1 MSKNK
6 KDSTKKKKRFG
17 NIFMFVLSCVITICF
32 LLTNSVVFSTDPI
45 KVGSVSPKRYVA
57 ERTVENTV
65 ATEKLRKEAAATVG
79 PLYEHDDKVD
89 QEAIATIGKYF
100 DEVNNELEII
110 NRLYDINSDDFS
122 DYKPSTSL
130 SLPVVVSTDQYRA
143 YNELTSEGKEIFE
156 QDVKNA
162 AAAAFEQGIT
172 EDTLDKSYEISD
184 GFIDTLSWDTG
195 LKNMAK
201 AVSRAAIEPNLI
213 LDKEAIE
220 AARQK
225 KMAEV
230 QPVMILKDQKIVDE
244 GEIITKEAYDILS
257 ALGYTDSKVT
267 GNIILFCTNVV
278 IILLTFGAFYLYINS
293 MQKKMFESGN
303 VFVILF
309 AIYIFEALGL
319 ALTANMESFALV
331 PVSLFAML
339 STVLIKPKTAITLNL
354 FVSIIGTVIFRG
366 SVDFLIYALL
376 SGTFAVVL
384 VQYTQRRALIF
395 PVSLAVGAVNIV
407 SYMASQ
413 VFLAKSLTWSVFYQS
428 LLAGVMGV
436 VLVIITVG
444 SLPIWENMF
453 GVNSKYRL
461 AELTNPNNELMR
473 RLMIE
478 TPGTY
483 HHSLIVANL
492 AETAAYDIYANESLA
507 RAGAYYHDIG
517 KLVKPLY
524 FSENQ
529 IDKNAH
535 DDLDPYISAKMII
548 DHVSNGLELAEKHRL
563 PKAIKDIIAEHHGTT
578 LVKYFYMKSTKEK
591 PCETTKEEDFRYPG
605 PIPQTK
611 ESAIVMLADTVEA
624 AVRSTMSAGK
634 TIEDVEKLID
644 VLVQDKLDD
653 GQLNDCRLDLKE
665 IAIIK
670 KAFLKMFKGM
680 YHERVAYPKAEEIK
694 KAQQAEKAREAEH
707 KNDSAN

>member
-17 NIFMFVLSCVITICF
+17 NILMFVLSCVITICF

-45 KVGSVSPKRYVA
+45 RVGSVSPKRYVA
-57 ERTVENTV
+57 ERTVENTA
-65 ATEKLRKEAAATVG
+65 ATEKLRQEAAATVG

-89 QEAIATIGKYF
+89 QEAIAAIGKYF
-100 DEVNNELEII
+100 NEINSELEII
-110 NRLYDINSDDFS
+110 NRLYDIDSEDFS

-201 AVSRAAIEPNLI
+201 AVSRAAIKPNLI

>member
-17 NIFMFVLSCVITICF
+17 NILMFVLSCVITICF

-45 KVGSVSPKRYVA
+45 RVGSVSPKRYVA

-65 ATEKLRKEAAATVG
+65 ATEKLRQEAAATVG

-89 QEAIATIGKYF
+89 QEAIAAIGKYF
-100 DEVNNELEII
+100 NEINSELEII
-110 NRLYDINSDDFS
+110 NRLYDIDSEDFS

-201 AVSRAAIEPNLI
+201 AVSRAAIKPNLI

>member
-1 MSKNK
+1 MNNNK
-6 KDSTKKKKRFG
+6 KDSIKNKKRFG
-17 NIFMFVLSCVITICF
+17 NIFMLVLSCVITICF

-57 ERTVENTV
+57 ERTVENTA
-65 ATEKLRKEAAATVG
+65 ATEKLRQEAAATVG

-130 SLPVVVSTDQYRA
+130 SLPVVVSADQYRA
-143 YNELTSEGKEIFE
+143 YNELTPEGKEIFE

-184 GFIDTLSWDTG
+184 GFIDTLSWGTG

-201 AVSRAAIEPNLI
+201 AVARAAIEPNLI
-213 LDKEAIE
+213 LDEEAIE
-220 AARQK
+220 AAKQK
-225 KMAEV
+225 KMDEV
-230 QPVMILKDQKIVDE
+230 EPVMILKDQKIVDE
-244 GEIITKEAYDILS
+244 GEIITQEAYDILS
-257 ALGYTDSKVT
+257 ALGYTDTKVT

-293 MQKKMFESGN
+293 MQKKMFENGN

-339 STVLIKPKTAITLNL
+339 ATVLIKPKTAITLNL

-395 PVSLAVGAVNIV
+395 PVSLAVGAVNVV

-413 VFLAKSLTWSVFYQS
+413 VFLAKSLTLSVFYQS

-535 DDLDPYISAKMII
+535 DQLDPYISAKMII
-548 DHVSNGLELAEKHRL
+548 DHVSNGLELAEKHKL

-644 VLVQDKLDD
+644 ILVQDKLDD

-665 IAIIK
+665 IAVIK
-670 KAFLKMFKGM
+670 KSFVKMFKGM
-680 YHERVAYPKAEEIK
+680 YHERVAYPKTEEIK

>member
-17 NIFMFVLSCVITICF
+17 NILMFVLSCVITICF

-45 KVGSVSPKRYVA
+45 RVGSVSPKRYVA
-57 ERTVENTV
+57 ERTVENTA
-65 ATEKLRKEAAATVG
+65 ATEKLRQEAAATVG

-100 DEVNNELEII
+100 NEINSELEII
-110 NRLYDINSDDFS
+110 NRLYDIDSEDFS

-201 AVSRAAIEPNLI
+201 AVSRAAIKPNLI

-339 STVLIKPKTAITLNL
+339 ATVLIKPKTAITLNL

>member
-1 MSKNK
+1 
-6 KDSTKKKKRFG
+6 
-17 NIFMFVLSCVITICF
+17 MFVLSCVITICF

-57 ERTVENTV
+57 ERTVENTA
-65 ATEKLRKEAAATVG
+65 ATEKLRQEAAATVG

-89 QEAIATIGKYF
+89 QEAIAAIGKYF
-100 DEVNNELEII
+100 NEINSELEII
-110 NRLYDINSDDFS
+110 NRLYDIDSEDFS

-201 AVSRAAIEPNLI
+201 AVSRAAIKPNLI

-339 STVLIKPKTAITLNL
+339 ATVLIKPKTAITLNL